1 MSKSESRDRD
11 RRTESTV
18 SNAGALYRD
27 ALDSHPYRTAF
38 IDGETGEEVTYREFD
53 ERVASAGNALSAL
66 GVERGDRVALCFPNE
81 LEHLYTLF
89 GAMQIGAVPLPI
101 NVELPES
108 KLTYLL
114 GDSDAEVLVASNTAD
129 IRALSLALSDAVDG
143 VDTCAIVREDTDV
156 DSPVDAA
163 IVPFATRMD
172 EAAADLVPVD
182 VDGDDPALQP
192 YTSGT
197 TGHPKGVVISHR
209 GVDWNSDAVQKVH
222 YLERED
228 RGLVAAPLYHKNAMA
243 GAIKP
248 LLQVGGSVVVMR
260 EFESADVFGAIEAYE
275 VTYLRGVPAMF
286 KALARDEEAA
296 REHDLSSVEWA
307 VAGSGNL
314 PDSLADTFQSLFG
327 APIGEGY
334 GLTEAGV
341 VALSPR
347 WGPRKS
353 ESAGLS
359 LPGCET
365 RVVDPETDEELPPGQ
380 AGELLIANPQLA
392 RYHNRPEANEETFV
406 ERGGTRF
413 MRTGDYVRKDE
424 HGYHYVLGRLDDML
438 LVGGNNVYPIDVEN
452 VLLEHD
458 AVEDAAVV
466 GVDHEMKGEAPVAFV
481 VAPDATEETIKGFAL
496 DNGPNY
502 AHPRRV
508 FCKDRLPLAG
518 TAKVDKA
525 ALRAEARERIDLPL

>member
-1 MSKSESRDRD
+1 M
-11 RRTESTV
+11 TEPDA
-18 SNAGALYRD
+18 NAGALYKR
-27 ALDSHPYRTAF
+27 ALATDPNRIAF
-38 IDGETGEEVTYREFD
+38 IDGKTGEEVTYQQLD
-53 ERVASAGNALSAL
+53 DHIASAGNALADL
-66 GVERGDRVALCFPNE
+66 GVERGDRVPLCFPNE
-81 LEHLYTLF
+81 LDHIYTLF

-101 NVELPES
+101 NIELHEK
-108 KLTYLL
+108 KLAYLI
-114 GDSDAEVLVASNTAD
+114 GDSGAEVMVTSGTAEVRDQSLRLADEVDSIRTCAITEDDIELGRGVDAEVTSFAEAMDRASS
-129 IRALSLALSDAVDG
+129 SLEVVS
-143 VDTCAIVREDTDV
+143 
-156 DSPVDAA
+156 
-163 IVPFATRMD
+163 
-172 EAAADLVPVD
+172 

-197 TGHPKGVVISHR
+197 TGRPKGVVISHE
-209 GVDWNSDAVQKVH
+209 GVYWNSDAVQSVH
-222 YLERED
+222 YLDRND

-248 LLQVGGSVVVMR
+248 LLRTGGSVVVMR
-260 EFESADVFGAIEAYE
+260 EFESESVMRAIEAHE

-286 KALARDEEAA
+286 KTLARDEESAA
-296 REHDLSSVEWA
+296 KYDFSSVDWA

-314 PDSLADTFQSLFG
+314 PDHLAEKFQLMFG

-359 LPGCET
+359 LPGCDT
-365 RVVDPETDEELPPGQ
+365 RVVDPETGEERPPGE

-392 RYHNRPEANEETFV
+392 TYHNRPEANDETFI
-406 ERGGTRF
+406 ERDGKRF
-413 MRTGDYVRKDE
+413 MQTGDYVYKDE
-424 HGYHYVLGRLDDML
+424 QGYHYVLGRLDDML

-452 VLLEHD
+452 LVQEHE

-481 VAPDATEETIKGFAL
+481 VAQDATEAEIKQFTL
-496 DNGPNY
+496 ENGPAY

-508 FCKDRLPLAG
+508 LFKHELPLAG
-518 TAKVDKA
+518 TAKVDKN
-525 ALRAEARERIDLPL
+525 ALEEEAYERIDTPL